1 MVYVHDQIKQKQKNI
16 KVVGEVIKSF
26 DSWRTI
32 YAHEIKKKLRV
43 PRGQPLQ
50 ISFTSY
56 AGPRPHSSSQGF
68 SLAASH
74 LIEAPIGALNEA
86 WIENKAQPPGS
97 NWGIIYYFLVF
108 FLVFSLVFSL
118 EIIFSIFLFP

>member
-1 MVYVHDQIKQKQKNI
+1 MVCVHDQIKQKQRNI

-43 PRGQPLQ
+43 PRGLPLQ
-50 ISFTSY
+50 SPFTSH
-56 AGPRPHSSSQGF
+56 AGPHPHSNSQGF

-74 LIEAPIGALNEA
+74 LIEAPIGALIDA
-86 WIENKAQPPGS
+86 WIENKEELPVLKEECSPNSIYSSFMCNCAQ
-97 NWGIIYYFLVF
+97 F
-108 FLVFSLVFSL
+108 FFQF
-118 EIIFSIFLFP
+118 

>member
-68 SLAASH
+68 SLAAPH
-74 LIEAPIGALNEA
+74 LIEAPIEALIEA
-86 WIENKAQPPGS
+86 WIENKEKPPVAKEECSPNSIYSSFMCNCAQFFFS
-97 NWGIIYYFLVF
+97 VLIF
-108 FLVFSLVFSL
+108 FLC
-118 EIIFSIFLFP
+118 